1 MANITITAL
10 DPESSLYG
18 GDHIFE
24 DALVHFAGE
33 DTYAPG
39 TILARRHTA
48 ADSYVGVITGT
59 GTRVATMTA
68 PDGKL
73 KAGAYSLLAESLTS
87 GAGRWKM
94 TDPDGQVA
102 QYTTLAAGDN
112 LFFDSL
118 GVFVDIADSGT
129 AYVTNDTVAF
139 TVVTASG
146 YRLFAVG
153 GANGSGVPAAVLAHE
168 LYKSGSGTL
177 NTKVC
182 VGGKFRKHKLI
193 IDADGDADNLTA
205 DHIDQLRQRGIY
217 VLTVQDLSVLDN
229 S

>member
-1 MANITITAL
+1 MANITITPL

-18 GDHIFE
+18 GDHVYE
-24 DALVHFAGE
+24 DALVYFAGE
-33 DTYAPG
+33 DTFAPG

-48 ADSYVGVITGT
+48 ADSYAGTITGT
-59 GTRVATMTA
+59 GTRAATLTA

-73 KAGAYSLLAESLTS
+73 KVGAYTLLAASLTS
-87 GAGRWKM
+87 GVGRWQL

-102 QYTTLAAGDN
+102 QFTTLAAGDN

-118 GVFVDIADSGT
+118 GVFVDIEDSGT
-129 AYVTNDTVAF
+129 NYVTNDTVAF
-139 TVVTASG
+139 TVVAASG

-153 GANGSGVPAAVLAHE
+153 GANGSGIPAAILTHE
-168 LYKSGSGTL
+168 LYKSSSGTL

-182 VGGKFRKHKLI
+182 IGGKFRKHKLI
-193 IDADGDADNLTA
+193 VDADGDAENLTA

-229 S
+229 A